1 MTSNE
6 VNDNNNKE
14 ISENNINSEPILIS
28 PNNNETDSLSE
39 NIIQEIKSNEKYL
52 ITKDIE
58 SKIPVLLTYLKN
70 KSNPIS
76 NKLIIIKYMRN
87 LFTKVKF
94 NSEIFKKAS
103 EKINIYKIIINQYI
117 INKQEEEY
125 LKELKDLFLLLLS
138 QITLDK
144 ETYHYIF
151 SFIID
156 YINKCNN
163 NIAINDNNI
172 FDSEQ
177 LSKILFLLQSYYQGI
192 QTIDEPYNYF
202 YFSGNSDTYI
212 KIDLKHNDNFI
223 KKFKNINEISFLF
236 FIELLPRDII
246 KETNQEINYELININ
261 LKKKDDKGV
270 KKEKN
275 ILISIDKDN
284 FLITNFTSKNLVK
297 LPENKM
303 ISIFVKLN
311 IKEIKTDIFINNEKV
326 EISKDILIQEKEKKS
341 GEYKIRQIRLFKNF
355 IGICSNIIIYKEF
368 EKDKKIGLPKIFLSS
383 SHKKDKYN
391 IKPVFSN
398 GIYTEELFNFFL
410 KTEFKDKIDD
420 KIYNQMKFPTNEK
433 MKEEDIKEIKDFF
446 DKYLISIYLP
456 NRFVIDTNEDNKYI
470 ILKDSINDIDA
481 ELITDSPNLNG
492 IHIFKKISEDFTPFG
507 GLNHFL
513 PIIEIMTQNKA
524 LLNNEN
530 LFEFISLLTTILMPS
545 LNISLKNE
553 NNSNFFFNLSYFL
566 EKIQDKYFDE
576 RLSNKLISISTSLI
590 YYQNDFVNLIKQ
602 FHNDILLNEAIFF
615 KFKIEDQRLILQQ
628 ISYLLGMIKNEGFI
642 IDIMLL
648 INIILTYDEEK
659 YIKFCCKFH
668 SEYFNTES
676 EIYSPELKDILKPV
690 EDIISKLFEIFIR
703 EASQSKGK
711 GKEKE
716 NDNEN
721 GKMLFK
727 LFEMLTFDI
736 SPCLQKIIIKF
747 FLNYMKNHYGKY
759 YDLLDINKM
768 MFDITLF
775 IFKTS
780 VFDVKIDALNLIL
793 FMNNMNKYMDES
805 HNNRS
810 RTNIRAFSQ
819 GAFKF
824 IDEDKSIFIQ
834 NNIIPFYLLGEG
846 YLLSKKNE
854 NKDKNKSIPKFN
866 SETIED
872 EKQNT
877 SIKINKVKKLK
888 KNDFYKSGRT
898 MTFTEKTLIEEFDI
912 GQNSER
918 LSYLKISSFQEKVYQ
933 NYKKVKLNMMILDL
947 YNNTLSTFK
956 ESEHFDFV
964 LNLLIKI
971 VSKSDITLIT
981 QFLNLLKNK
990 SEKKTFKEN
999 LYKNTIFFHWILETS
1014 FQIFMV
1020 IESNF
1025 DENKFKPGF
1034 TIDPID
1040 ENSSE
1045 KKKIL
1050 SEEEKRIK
1058 IGEIFSITNE
1068 FIIDIIEKDIY
1079 QKLDFMFSW
1088 SKYYYELRNDKNNFH
1103 EIKNFI
1109 FKILRNLFNS
1119 CIMPSISDKE
1129 STYQNEY
1136 MYYLSSLFEY
1146 LTFYNFNAESKKSYD
1161 INLELSYNF
1170 PSILLMELM
1179 KEQNTNEQKNILLN
1193 MKWIDFP
1200 FYENIY
1206 LFFKPL
1212 WSSLCDKKKDSERDN
1227 MNILKKNIGKKNNFA
1242 NELSILFN
1250 SYDNLKKSEN
1260 ANKGIKN
1267 IFLIFH
1273 FFILLFTII
1282 EDKQEIN
1289 NIYNDFYL
1297 FICLL
1302 IISSSSITI
1311 YENKKTKW
1319 PDETEYQTI
1328 QDIAELMIC
1337 YTLNYYSNKILEIKR
1352 NIEVFKGK
1360 NDTEKINYF
1369 TWFHSILIESLG
1381 NIIKLLTL
1389 IYNNEY
1395 NENKSSFLSKLK
1407 SKGKTGVYVL
1417 LKNIFSFLETKDANS
1432 SKSLNNLE
1440 KEDNCINNILKLNT
1454 NDSEFEKNIY
1464 LFVENDSIQK
1474 FLSANLKDIKS
1485 QKKLYPFH
1493 KIIQLRH
1500 KFIKNLIPLYPVYNN
1515 NLSIDE
1521 SQTNFCLVPAYW
1533 QKSKYN
1539 KSLEKKIGKIN
1550 NEFIMEIILTKKSM
1564 NLQTSQK
1571 IKEYKRIK
1579 KKLFTFKGIWSKE
1592 EFFYDSNYH
1601 LKYKLVNHYTEDFN
1615 KILLTPI
1622 VDLDYYLPK
1631 YSEFE
1636 TETLFRVPENQ
1647 TPIYYL
1653 VDLSFALLNSKKI
1666 FNKNNNNIEENN
1678 TIQENNENKK
1688 ENINQSIKKI
1698 KNALFD
1704 LKLINYNFSNESIE
1718 TKPPTDSTLFNEY
1731 ITKKH
1736 LNKPEKVDT
1745 KVEACLVKPE
1755 LHICGIFYNNSQEIG
1770 FYGSDR
1776 TPENQEE
1783 YDFARQVC
1791 FGSIFKPQ
1799 MNKYNYYY
1807 LKIAYSEIDFVLKRK
1822 YYYKKTGLEIFTTNK
1837 KSYFFRFD
1845 EANLKIIYENIK
1857 HYMKK
1862 DIEDICIEYTK
1873 FEEKIGFFNKN
1884 KSIRKQNFSKD
1895 IYIQIPNSRK
1905 NMSLKYLYEKW
1916 SKWEISTLNLISYLN
1931 FYSNR
1936 SFNDINQYPVFPWI
1950 TLDYETDSFSKS
1962 TKIRPFGTPMGMLS
1976 FDTESSARKESF
1988 ITTWQSNTDEEEDE
2002 KERYRSHFSTSLY
2015 ITYYLVRVFPFA
2027 NMRLELQGK
2036 NFDDPHRLFNG
2047 VKESFWCATTQRAD
2061 LRELIPEF
2069 FFFPEMFYNL
2079 NKFELGEIKDKITLT
2094 YNKVNHIKMPKWAND
2109 DAYIFINKHRMLLE
2123 SPEVNEKIN
2132 EWFNLIFGVKQKGKE
2147 ARKIKNLFLKYT
2159 YDEEFEEEY
2168 NRGDSNTR
2176 VYYCRMVEFG
2186 ITPHQIF
2193 KSETN
2198 RRLCYNELKV
2208 KKDLFINMTEI
2219 LKKNEE
2225 KNLEIINEL
2234 VLKNEDKN
2242 NKFIPVKIYLNQKD
2256 EDDDKKKLLVYD
2268 NINGIIKTLKIEV
2281 QKKTVNTNNNIP
2293 EKNISK
2299 KILQLIDN
2307 KTDLKLFIPKN
2318 RLNILN
2324 NSKIP
2329 NAFYNKGHCIAL
2341 GGFWNGSILI
2351 ENIIEDKKE
2360 KIEKIETKIYYTKDK
2375 AILSHLLIDKN
2386 EIYLI
2391 CGNNLGTIYIYIID
2405 TDDKSF
2411 LHLYQILYDHFSPIS
2426 SLAFDEKLNVFIS
2439 CSKDGFCNLYS
2450 TPEFKLINSFKLK
2463 TILNSET
2470 NIYSNITLISSA
2482 PLPCIIFYFRER
2494 NSLCVC
2500 SINGHFI
2507 KEQKIDYE
2515 IRNKSHIKIFTD
2527 NQFNDY
2533 LLIFDQN
2540 NEAINIYNII
2550 DLQVVMTGSIKNY
2563 NLIDFVLAKD
2573 FDNLFVLVKSKN
2585 EDNEE
2590 EKKEDKENTGYKILI
2605 MKNTKFPKINQEQ
2618 EKKIIVPTGNE
2629 DEVKN
2634 E

>member
-6 VNDNNNKE
+6 VSNNNNNKE
-14 ISENNINSEPILIS
+14 TSENINNSD
-28 PNNNETDSLSE
+28 NNKEDDSFSE
-39 NIIQEIKSNEKYL
+39 NIIQEIKSNEIYL
-52 ITKDIE
+52 IKKDME
-58 SKIPVLLTYLKN
+58 SKIPELLAYLNN

-87 LFTKVKF
+87 LFIKVKF

-103 EKINIYKIIINQYI
+103 EELNIFKVIINQYI
-117 INKQEEEY
+117 INKKEEEEY
-125 LKELKDLFLLLLS
+125 LKELKDLFFLLLS

-163 NIAINDNNI
+163 NITKNDINI

-177 LSKILFLLQSYYQGI
+177 LSKILLLLQSYYQGI
-192 QTIDEPYNYF
+192 QTIEEPYNFF
-202 YFSGNSDTYI
+202 YFNGSSDTYI
-212 KIDLKHNDNFI
+212 KINLRHNDNFV
-223 KKFKNINEISFLF
+223 KKFKNINEINILL
-236 FIELLPRDII
+236 FIELPSKDTI
-246 KETNQEINYELININ
+246 KEINEEINYEIININ
-261 LKKKDDKGV
+261 LKKKDDKEEIR
-270 KKEKN
+270 EKN
-275 ILISIDKDN
+275 ISIGIDKNN
-284 FLITNFTSKNLVK
+284 FLITNFTSKSLVK
-297 LPENKM
+297 LPENKI
-303 ISIFVKLN
+303 ISILVKLN
-311 IKEIKTDIFINNEKV
+311 IKEIKTEIFINNEKV
-326 EISKDILIQEKEKKS
+326 EISKDIIIQEKEKKS
-341 GEYKIRQIRLFKNF
+341 SEYKIKQIKLFKNF
-355 IGICSNIIIYKEF
+355 IGICSNIIIYKEY

-383 SHKKDKYN
+383 SHKKDIYN

-398 GIYTEELFNFFL
+398 GVYTEELFNFFL
-410 KTEFKDKIDD
+410 KTEFKDKVDE
-420 KIYNQMKFPTNEK
+420 KIYNQIKFPINEK
-433 MKEEDIKEIKDFF
+433 MKEEDIKEIKDFL

-456 NRFVIDTNEDNKYI
+456 NRFVIDNNEDNKNI
-470 ILKDSINDIDA
+470 ILKDSVNDINA
-481 ELITDSPNLNG
+481 EFITDSPNLNG
-492 IHIFKKISEDFTPFG
+492 IHLFKKISEDFTHFG

-513 PIIEIMTQNKA
+513 PIIEIMTQNNN

-530 LFEFISLLTTILMPS
+530 LFEFISLLTTIFMPS
-545 LNISLKNE
+545 LNLSLKSE
-553 NNSNFFFNLSYFL
+553 NNSNFFFSLSYFL
-566 EKIQDKYFDE
+566 EKIPDKYFDE

-602 FHNDILLNEAIFF
+602 FHNDILLNKTIFF
-615 KFKIEDQRLILQQ
+615 KFKIEEQRLILQQ
-628 ISYLLGMIKNEGFI
+628 IKYLLEMIKNEGFI

-648 INIILTYDEEK
+648 LNILLTYDEER
-659 YIKFCCKFH
+659 YNKFCCKFH

-703 EASQSKGK
+703 EAPKNK
-711 GKEKE
+711 GKENK
-716 NDNEN
+716 NEN
-721 GKMLFK
+721 GIMLFK

-736 SPCLQKIIIKF
+736 SPCLQKIILKYF
-747 FLNYMKNHYGKY
+747 FNYMKNHYGKY
-759 YDLLDINKM
+759 YDLLDINKR

-780 VFDVKIDALNLIL
+780 VFDIKIDALNLIL
-793 FMNNMNKYMDES
+793 LMNNINKYMDES
-805 HNNRS
+805 NSNRS
-810 RTNIRAFSQ
+810 ISNIGEFTQ
-819 GAFKF
+819 GVNEY

-834 NNIIPFYLLGEG
+834 NHILPFYLLGEG
-846 YLLSKKNE
+846 YLFTKNNE
-854 NKDKNKSIPKFN
+854 NKGKNKDKDKDKLLLIKDY
-866 SETIED
+866 EEIEN
-872 EKQNT
+872 EKQNNST
-877 SIKINKVKKLK
+877 SIKKTKKLK
-888 KNDFYKSGRT
+888 KNDFYKVGRA
-898 MTFTEKTLIEEFDI
+898 MTFSNIQLYEDFEIC
-912 GQNSER
+912 QNSER
-918 LSYLKISSFQEKVYQ
+918 FSYLKISSLQEKVYQ

-956 ESEHFDFV
+956 ESDHFNFV

-981 QFLNLLKNK
+981 QFLNLLKTK
-990 SEKKTFKEN
+990 SEKKTFKKN

-1034 TIDPID
+1034 TIDPVD

-1103 EIKNFI
+1103 EIKNYI

-1119 CIMPSISDKE
+1119 CITPSISNKE

-1136 MYYLSSLFEY
+1136 MYYLSSLFEF
-1146 LTFYNFNAESKKSYD
+1146 LTFYNFNAESKKSEQ
-1161 INLELSYNF
+1161 INQELSYNF
-1170 PSILLMELM
+1170 PSILLFELM
-1179 KEQNTNEQKNILLN
+1179 KQQNSNEQKKIMLN
-1193 MKWIDFP
+1193 MKWIEFP

-1206 LFFKPL
+1206 CFFKPL

-1227 MNILKKNIGKKNNFA
+1227 MNILKKNLGKKNIFS
-1242 NELSILFN
+1242 NELNILFN
-1250 SYDNLKKSEN
+1250 SYEDLKKSEN

-1267 IFLIFH
+1267 VFLIFH
-1273 FFILLFTII
+1273 FFILLFTIV

-1289 NIYNDFYL
+1289 NLYNDFYL

-1319 PDETEYQTI
+1319 PSESEYHTI
-1328 QDIAELMIC
+1328 QDIVELMLSF
-1337 YTLNYYSNKILEIKR
+1337 TLNYYSSKILEIRR
-1352 NIEVFKGK
+1352 NIKIYKEQ
-1360 NDTEKINYF
+1360 NDTEKLNYF
-1369 TWFHSILIESLG
+1369 NFFHKVLIESLG
-1381 NIIKLLTL
+1381 NVIKLLTL

-1407 SKGKTGVYVL
+1407 SKEKTGVYAL
-1417 LKNIFSFLETKDANS
+1417 LKNIFSFLETRDTNS
-1432 SKSLNNLE
+1432 SKNLNNVE
-1440 KEDNCINNILKLNT
+1440 KKDNCINNILKLNT
-1454 NDSEFEKNIY
+1454 NDPEFEKNIY
-1464 LFVENDSIQK
+1464 LFAENNLIQNY
-1474 FLSANLKDIKS
+1474 LSENLKEPKN

-1500 KFIKNLIPLYPVYNN
+1500 KFIKKLIPLYPVYNN

-1521 SQTNFCLVPAYW
+1521 SQTNFCLVPSYC
-1533 QKSKYN
+1533 QKSRYN
-1539 KSLEKKIGKIN
+1539 KNLEKKIGIIN
-1550 NEFIMEIILTKKSM
+1550 NEFIMEIILTKKNM

-1571 IKEYKRIK
+1571 IKEYKKIK
-1579 KKLFTFKGIWSKE
+1579 KKLFTFKGVWSKE

-1601 LKYKLVNHYTEDFN
+1601 IKYKLLNHYTEDFN

-1631 YSEFE
+1631 FSEFE
-1636 TETLFRVPENQ
+1636 TQTLFRVPDNQ
-1647 TPIYYL
+1647 IPIYYL

-1666 FNKNNNNIEENN
+1666 FNQNNNNNIEENN
-1678 TIQENNENKK
+1678 ILQENNENKNR
-1688 ENINQSIKKI
+1688 NITHSIKSKN
-1698 KNALFD
+1698 NALFD

-1718 TKPPTDSTLFNEY
+1718 TKPPTDSTLFSEY

-1736 LNKPEKVDT
+1736 LYKPEKFDK

-1776 TPENQEE
+1776 TPENEEE
-1783 YDFARQVC
+1783 YDFSRQVC

-1807 LKIAYSEIDFVLKRK
+1807 LKISYSEIDFVLKRK

-1845 EANLKIIYENIK
+1845 EANLKIIYENIR
-1857 HYMKK
+1857 HYMKN

-1873 FEEKIGFFNKN
+1873 YEEKIGFFNKN
-1884 KSIRKQNFSKD
+1884 KSIKKQNFNKD

-1905 NMSLKYLYEKW
+1905 NMNLKYLYEKW
-1916 SKWEISTLNLISYLN
+1916 SKWEISTLNLIIYLN

-1950 TLDYETDSFSKS
+1950 TLDYETDSFSKN
-1962 TKIRPFGTPMGMLS
+1962 TMIRPFGTPMGMLS
-1976 FDTESSARKESF
+1976 FDQESSLRKESF
-1988 ITTWQSNTDEEEDE
+1988 ISTWQANTDEEEDE

-2036 NFDDPHRLFNG
+2036 NFDDPHRLFNSM
-2047 VKESFWCATTQRAD
+2047 KESFWCATTQRAD

-2079 NKFELGEIKDKITLT
+2079 NKFELGEIKDKITQN
-2094 YNKVNHIKMPKWAND
+2094 YYKVNNIRMPKWSND

-2132 EWFNLIFGVKQKGKE
+2132 EWFNLIFGVKQRGKE
-2147 ARKIKNLFLKYT
+2147 AKKIKNLFLKYT
-2159 YDEEFEEEY
+2159 YDEEFEEKY
-2168 NRGDSNTR
+2168 NKADPGTR

-2186 ITPHQIF
+2186 VTPHQIF
-2193 KSETN
+2193 KNETSK
-2198 RRLCYNELKV
+2198 RLCYNELKI
-2208 KKDLFINMTEI
+2208 KKDLFMNMTEI
-2219 LKKNEE
+2219 LKKKEE

-2234 VLKNEDKN
+2234 LIKNEDKN
-2242 NKFIPVKIYLNQKD
+2242 NKFIPIKIYLNQKD
-2256 EDDDKKKLLVYD
+2256 EDDDKKKLFVYD
-2268 NINGIIKTLKIEV
+2268 NITGIIKVLKIEV
-2281 QKKTVNTNNNIP
+2281 QKKTVNNNNIP
-2293 EKNISK
+2293 EKNTPK

-2307 KTDLKLFIPKN
+2307 KNDIKLFIPKN
-2318 RLNILN
+2318 RLNLLN
-2324 NSKIP
+2324 NSKISC
-2329 NAFYNKGHCIAL
+2329 AFYNKGQCISL

-2375 AILSHLLIDKN
+2375 AIISHILIDKN
-2386 EIYLI
+2386 EIFMI
-2391 CGNNLGTIYIYIID
+2391 CGNNIGTIYIYMID
-2405 TDDKSF
+2405 VDDKSF

-2463 TILNSET
+2463 NIFNSKL
-2470 NIYSNITLISSA
+2470 NIYANITLISSA
-2482 PLPCIIFYFRER
+2482 PLPSIIFYFRDR
-2494 NSLCVC
+2494 SSLCVC
-2500 SINGHFI
+2500 NINGHFI

-2515 IRNKSHIKIFTD
+2515 IRNESHIKKFTD

-2533 LLIFDQN
+2533 LIILNQK
-2540 NEAINIYNII
+2540 NETINIYNII
-2550 DLQVVMTGSIKNY
+2550 DLQVVMTGLIKNY
-2563 NLIDFVLAKD
+2563 NLIDFILAKD
-2573 FDNLFVLVKSKN
+2573 FDNLFVLVKSKK

-2590 EKKEDKENTGYKILI
+2590 KIEDKENNGYKILI

-2618 EKKIIVPTGNE
+2618 EKKIIAPTGNE
-2629 DEVKN
+2629 DEIKN